1 MYCIAIAYS
10 ARTLM
15 ELHQLRYFVA
25 VAETGGFSKAAK
37 RCYVAQPSLSQQI
50 IKLEHELGKEL
61 FERLNRKVVLTEAGK
76 ALLPRAKL
84 ILKEADNIKSAILED
99 VVSGSGTLAV
109 GLIPTIA
116 PYLLPGSLN
125 KYHERFPISRIKIN
139 ENLTERLIK
148 SIINLDIDTAIMS
161 LPIDD
166 PLIQTKTLFED
177 PLVLALSPGHP
188 LSKLKNIKID
198 DLKSVPFIALD
209 EEQCLGEQIKS
220 FCYEKQINPEI
231 ICRTWNLSTIQH
243 CVSSGNGIALVPKM
257 LVMTDNTKSCE
268 YREIKGQSPSRAI
281 VAAWHKDR
289 KLSKLA
295 LEFVSIVNEVY
306 ESLLESYNFESGIK
320 NEKNISRL

>member
-1 MYCIAIAYS
+1 
-10 ARTLM
+10 M

-50 IKLEHELGKEL
+50 IKLEHELGQEL
-61 FERLNRKVVLTEAGK
+61 FERLRRKIVLTEAGK
-76 ALLPRAKL
+76 AMLPRAKL
-84 ILKEADNIKSAILED
+84 ILNEAASIKSAILED
-99 VVSGSGTLAV
+99 VDSGSGTLSV

-116 PYLLPGSLN
+116 PYLLPGSLDR
-125 KYHERFPISRIKIN
+125 YHRNFPISRIKIN

-148 SIINLDIDTAIMS
+148 GIINLDIDLAIMS

-166 PLIQTKTLFED
+166 PLIQTKALFDD

-188 LSKLKNIKID
+188 LSKSKNIRIE

-209 EEQCLGEQIKS
+209 EEHCLGEQVKS

-231 ICRTWNLSTIQH
+231 ICRTWNLSTIQQ
-243 CVSSGNGIALVPKM
+243 CVSFGIGISLVPKM
-257 LVMTDNTKSCE
+257 LVMKDASYSCE
-268 YREIKGQSPSRAI
+268 YREIKGQSPFRTV

-295 LEFVSIVNEVY
+295 TEFISIVSEEY
-306 ESLLESYNFESGIK
+306 ESLVESK
-320 NEKNISRL
+320 

>member
-1 MYCIAIAYS
+1 
-10 ARTLM
+10 M

-50 IKLEHELGKEL
+50 IKLEHELGQEL
-61 FERLNRKVVLTEAGK
+61 FERLSRKIILTEAGK

-84 ILKEADNIKSAILED
+84 ILKEAGNIKSAIHED
-99 VVSGSGTLAV
+99 VDSGSGTLSV

-116 PYLLPGSLN
+116 PYLLPGSLD
-125 KYHERFPISRIKIN
+125 KYYKRFPNSRIKIH
-139 ENLTERLIK
+139 ENLTERLIR
-148 SIINLDIDTAIMS
+148 SIVNLEIDLAIMS

-166 PLIQTKTLFED
+166 SLVQTKTLFDD
-177 PLVLALSPGHP
+177 PLVLALSPEHP
-188 LSKLKNIKID
+188 LLKSKNILIE
-198 DLKSVPFIALD
+198 DLKEVPFIAL
-209 EEQCLGEQIKS
+209 EEEHCLGEHIKS

-243 CVSSGNGIALVPKM
+243 CVSFGNGISLVPKM
-257 LVMTDNTKSCE
+257 LVMTDTSKSCE
-268 YREIKGQSPSRAI
+268 YREIKGQSPIRTV

-295 LEFVSIVNEVY
+295 LEFVSIVKEEY
-306 ESLLESYNFESGIK
+306 ESLLK
-320 NEKNISRL
+320 RQ

>member
-1 MYCIAIAYS
+1 
-10 ARTLM
+10 RTLM

-61 FERLNRKVVLTEAGK
+61 FERLNRRVALTEAGK

-84 ILKEADNIKSAILED
+84 ILKEAGNIKSAILED
-99 VVSGSGTLAV
+99 VDSGSGTLAV

-148 SIINLDIDTAIMS
+148 SIINLDIDIAIMS

-188 LSKLKNIKID
+188 LSQLKNIKID

-289 KLSKLA
+289 QLSKLA
-295 LEFVSIVNEVY
+295 LEFISIVNEVY
-306 ESLLESYNFESGIK
+306 ESLLKSYNFESGI
-320 NEKNISRL
+320 NE

>member
-1 MYCIAIAYS
+1 
-10 ARTLM
+10 M

-50 IKLEHELGKEL
+50 IKLEHELGQEL
-61 FERLNRKVVLTEAGK
+61 FERLSRKIVLTEAGK

-84 ILKEADNIKSAILED
+84 ILKEAASIKSAIVED
-99 VVSGSGTLAV
+99 MNSGSGTLSV

-116 PYLLPGSLN
+116 PYLLPGSLDR
-125 KYHERFPISRIKIN
+125 YHRNFPISRIKIN

-148 SIINLDIDTAIMS
+148 GIINLDIDLAIMS

-166 PLIQTKTLFED
+166 PLIQTQALFDD
-177 PLVLALSPGHP
+177 PLVVALAPGHP
-188 LSKLKNIKID
+188 LSKSKSIRID
-198 DLKSVPFIALD
+198 DLKSLPFIALD
-209 EEQCLGEQIKS
+209 EEHCLGEQVKS

-231 ICRTWNLSTIQH
+231 ICRTCNLSTIQQ
-243 CVSSGNGIALVPKM
+243 CVSFGIGISLVPKM
-257 LVMTDNTKSCE
+257 LVMKDASKSCE
-268 YREIKGQSPSRAI
+268 YRKIKGESPLRKV

-295 LEFVSIVNEVY
+295 IEFISIVSEEY
-306 ESLLESYNFESGIK
+306 ESLVKSK
-320 NEKNISRL
+320 

>member
-1 MYCIAIAYS
+1 
-10 ARTLM
+10 M

-50 IKLEHELGKEL
+50 IKLEHELGQEL
-61 FERLNRKVVLTEAGK
+61 FERLSRKIILTDAGN

-84 ILKEADNIKSAILED
+84 ILKEAGDIKSAILDD
-99 VVSGSGTLAV
+99 VDSGAGTLSV
-109 GLIPTIA
+109 GFIPTIA
-116 PYLLPGSLN
+116 PYLLPGSLD
-125 KYHERFPISRIKIN
+125 KYGKRFPISRIKII

-148 SIINLDIDTAIMS
+148 DIINLDIDIAIMS

-166 PLIQTKTLFED
+166 PLIQTKTLFDD

-188 LSKLKNIKID
+188 LLKTKNIKID
-198 DLKSVPFIALD
+198 DLKSIPFIALD
-209 EEQCLGEQIKS
+209 EEHCLGEQVKS

-243 CVSSGNGIALVPKM
+243 CVSFGNGISLVPKM
-257 LVMTDNTKSCE
+257 LVMTDASKSCE
-268 YREIKGQSPSRAI
+268 YRGIKGQSPMRTV

-295 LEFVSIVNEVY
+295 LEFISIVKEEY
-306 ESLLESYNFESGIK
+306 ESLLK
-320 NEKNISRL
+320 LQ

>member
-1 MYCIAIAYS
+1 
-10 ARTLM
+10 M

-61 FERLNRKVVLTEAGK
+61 FERLNRQVALTEAGK

-84 ILKEADNIKSAILED
+84 ILKEAGNIKSAILDD
-99 VVSGSGTLAV
+99 VDSGSGTLTV
-109 GLIPTIA
+109 GMIPTIA
-116 PYLLPGSLN
+116 PYLLPGSLD
-125 KYHERFPISRIKIN
+125 KYGKRFPISQIKVT
-139 ENLTERLIK
+139 ENLTDRLVK
-148 SIINLDIDTAIMS
+148 NIINLDVDIAIMS

-166 PLIQTKTLFED
+166 PLIHTKILFDD

-188 LSKLKNIKID
+188 LSKMRNIKVD
-198 DLKSVPFIALD
+198 DLKSIPFIAL
-209 EEQCLGEQIKS
+209 EEEHCLGEQIKS

-243 CVSSGNGIALVPKM
+243 CVSYGNGISLVPKM
-257 LVMTDNTKSCE
+257 LVMTDATNSCE

-295 LEFVSIVNEVY
+295 LEFISIVNEVY
-306 ESLLESYNFESGIK
+306 ETLLESHNRRIG
-320 NEKNISRL
+320 